1 MFDER
6 GSALIF
12 TLMVILILTVLA
24 VAILEVT
31 ITNYKISH
39 AYANSISATYAAE
52 AGLER
57 VKNEFNIALLD
68 AYQGKGKGKGKG
80 EFWINVVE
88 NKNTTKIQYKKDA
101 KNLLS
106 ESFGLDI
113 PVGEWISLGDA
124 GQEYKIDSI
133 EIDPPS
139 IEVFE
144 NEGEQVLTYKVRVW
158 TEGRMNKIVRYGY
171 AEITFNINVNITK
184 MGSDKSANYKVILSG
199 NASQSPPIVDKW
211 IIDSIPQTQ

>member
-1 MFDER
+1 MFNDR

-57 VKNEFNIALLD
+57 VKNEFTIALSD

-88 NKNTTKIQYKKDA
+88 NKNTTKIQYKQNA

-113 PVGEWISLGDA
+113 PLGEWISLGDA

-139 IEVFE
+139 SEAFE
-144 NEGEQVLTYKVRVW
+144 NEGEQVLTYKVRAW

-184 MGSDKSANYKVILSG
+184 MGDDKSANSKVILSG
-199 NASQSPPIVDKW
+199 NTSQSPPIVDKW
-211 IIDSIPQTQ
+211 TIDSIPQTQ

>member
-1 MFDER
+1 MFNER

-31 ITNYKISH
+31 VTNYKISH

-88 NKNTTKIQYKKDA
+88 NKSTTKIQYKQDA
-101 KNLLS
+101 KNLLK

-113 PVGEWISLGDA
+113 PVGEWISLGDS

-133 EIDPPS
+133 EMVPPS
-139 IEVFE
+139 IEAFE
-144 NEGEQVLTYKVRVW
+144 NEGTQVLTYKVRAW

-184 MGSDKSANYKVILSG
+184 MGDDKSANYKVILSG

>member
-80 EFWINVVE
+80 KFWINVVE
-88 NKNTTKIQYKKDA
+88 NKNTTKIQYKQDA
-101 KNLLS
+101 KNLLK

-113 PVGEWISLGDA
+113 PVGEWISLGDS

-144 NEGEQVLTYKVRVW
+144 NEGAQVLTYKVRVW

-184 MGSDKSANYKVILSG
+184 MGDDKSANSKVILNG
-199 NASQSPPIVDKW
+199 NTSQSPPIVDKW

>member
-1 MFDER
+1 MR
-6 GSALIF
+6 I
-12 TLMVILILTVLA
+12 
-24 VAILEVT
+24 
-31 ITNYKISH
+31 KIQ
-39 AYANSISATYAAE
+39 
-52 AGLER
+52 L
-57 VKNEFNIALLD
+57 KFNI
-68 AYQGKGKGKGKG
+68 KRC
-80 EFWINVVE
+80 
-88 NKNTTKIQYKKDA
+88 

>member
-80 EFWINVVE
+80 KFWINVVE
-88 NKNTTKIQYKKDA
+88 NKNTTKIQYKQDA
-101 KNLLS
+101 KNLLK

-124 GQEYKIDSI
+124 GQEYKIDRI
-133 EIDPPS
+133 EIEPPP
-139 IEVFE
+139 IEDFKK
-144 NEGEQVLTYKVRVW
+144 EGEQILTYKVRVW

-171 AEITFNINVNITK
+171 AEIEFKINVIIQK
-184 MGSDKSANYKVILSG
+184 MGNDNSANTKVYLKE
-199 NASQSPPIVDKW
+199 NAFPFPPLVKTW
-211 IIDSIPQTQ
+211 VVGSTPVEY

>member
-1 MFDER
+1 MFNER

-57 VKNEFNIALLD
+57 VKNEFNIALQD

-80 EFWINVVE
+80 EFWINIVT
-88 NKNTTKIQYKKDA
+88 NKNTTKIQYKKGA
-101 KNLLS
+101 KDLLDN
-106 ESFGLDI
+106 GLDI
-113 PVGEWISLGDA
+113 PLGEWISLGDS

-133 EIDPPS
+133 EIVPPS
-139 IEVFE
+139 INFE
-144 NEGEQVLTYKVRVW
+144 NEGEQILTYKVRVW

>member
-1 MFDER
+1 MFNER

-88 NKNTTKIQYKKDA
+88 NKNTTKIQYKQDA
-101 KNLLS
+101 KNLLK

-113 PVGEWISLGDA
+113 PVGEWISLGDS

-133 EIDPPS
+133 EMVPPS
-139 IEVFE
+139 IKAFE
-144 NEGEQVLTYKVRVW
+144 NEGTQVLTYKVCAW

-184 MGSDKSANYKVILSG
+184 MGDDKSANYKVILSG

>member
-1 MFDER
+1 MFNER

-57 VKNEFNIALLD
+57 VKNEFNIALQD

-80 EFWINVVE
+80 EFWINIVT
-88 NKNTTKIQYKKDA
+88 NKNTTKIQYKKGA
-101 KNLLS
+101 KDLLDN
-106 ESFGLDI
+106 GLDI
-113 PVGEWISLGDA
+113 PLGEWISLGDS

-133 EIDPPS
+133 EIVPPS
-139 IEVFE
+139 INFE
-144 NEGEQVLTYKVRVW
+144 NEGEQILTYKVRVW

-171 AEITFNINVNITK
+171 AEIEFEINVIIQK
-184 MGSDKSANYKVILSG
+184 MGNDNSANTKVYLKEKV
-199 NASQSPPIVDKW
+199 SPFSPIIKKWVVD
-211 IIDSIPQTQ
+211 STPVEY